1 MPKITEYIFLLL
13 TFVVGITI
21 GLYSATD
28 FSGKMTASTESK
40 IIRNVQDIVLEK
52 IQSEYKLEKIDI
64 ANLSGEKEEKEE
76 INENEKEKDLEK
88 NNNIITVSIDETKL
102 SPNAEMVIKKNFKL
116 CGHTTENKMNIP
128 IEMVNYTKSDVE
140 KKYTGWNIEKF
151 TQEEVVLSKEIEA
164 NCDSHY
170 VLKIEEEKLK
180 IYNQITKDKCNYI
193 DEINIQLELLPS
205 LELAELEH
213 GIEVYGE
220 EELNNLVENYTS

>member
-13 TFVVGITI
+13 TFVVGITV

-28 FSGKMTASTESK
+28 FTGKMTTATENK
-40 IIRNVQDIVLEK
+40 IVKNVQDIVLEK

-64 ANLSGEKEEKEE
+64 ANFSGEKDNNKPSKENK
-76 INENEKEKDLEK
+76 IDLTE
-88 NNNIITVSIDETKL
+88 NIITVSTDEIKL
-102 SPNAEMVIKKNFKL
+102 SPNAEMVIRKNFKL
-116 CGHTTENKMNIP
+116 CGHTTVNRMNIP
-128 IEMVNYTKSDVE
+128 MEMVNYTESELE

-151 TQEEVVLSKEIEA
+151 TQEEVILSKEIEA
-164 NCDSHY
+164 NCDEHY
-170 VLKIEEEKLK
+170 VLRIEEEKLK
-180 IYNQITKDKCNYI
+180 IYSQITEDKYNYI
-193 DEINIQLELLPS
+193 DELNIQIELLPS

>member
-28 FSGKMTASTESK
+28 FSVKMTTATENK
-40 IIRNVQDIVLEK
+40 IVRNVQDIVLEK
-52 IQSEYKLEKIDI
+52 IQSEYKLEKMDL
-64 ANLSGEKEEKEE
+64 ANLSGDENNKVTS
-76 INENEKEKDLEK
+76 NENV
-88 NNNIITVSIDETKL
+88 ITVSIDETRL

-116 CGHTTENKMNIP
+116 CGHTTINRMNIP
-128 IEMVNYTKSDVE
+128 LEMVNYTEGEVK
-140 KKYTGWNIEKF
+140 KKYTGWNVEKF
-151 TQEEVVLSKEIEA
+151 TQEEVILSKEIEA
-164 NCDSHY
+164 NCDEHY
-170 VLKIEEEKLK
+170 VLKIEEGKLK
-180 IYNQITKDKCNYI
+180 IYSQITEDKYNYI
-193 DEINIQLELLPS
+193 DELNIQIELLPS

>member
-13 TFVVGITI
+13 TFVVGITV

-28 FSGKMTASTESK
+28 FSAKMTSATENK
-40 IIRNVQDIVLEK
+40 IVRNVQDIVLEK
-52 IQSEYKLEKIDI
+52 IQSEYKLEKIDV
-64 ANLSGEKEEKEE
+64 ATLSGEKDNTEE
-76 INENEKEKDLEK
+76 IKENKKVPKE
-88 NNNIITVSIDETKL
+88 NTNIITVSIDEIKL

-116 CGHTTENKMNIP
+116 CDHTTENRMNIP
-128 IEMVNYTKSDVE
+128 IEMVNYTRAEVE

-151 TQEEVVLSKEIEA
+151 TQEEVILSKEIEA
-164 NCDSHY
+164 NCDAHY

-180 IYNQITKDKCNYI
+180 IYNQITEDKYNYI
-193 DEINIQLELLPS
+193 DEINIQLGLLPS

-220 EELNNLVENYTS
+220 EELNKLVENYTS

>member
-40 IIRNVQDIVLEK
+40 IVRNVQDIVLEK
-52 IQSEYKLEKIDI
+52 IQSEYKLEKIDV
-64 ANLSGEKEEKEE
+64 ANLSGEKDEKRE
-76 INENEKEKDLEK
+76 INGKEKDSEE
-88 NNNIITVSIDETKL
+88 NTNIITVSIDETKL

-116 CGHTTENKMNIP
+116 CGHTSVNRMNIP
-128 IEMVNYTKSDVE
+128 IEMVNYTKSQVE
-140 KKYTGWNIEKF
+140 EKYTGWEIEKF
-151 TQEEVVLSKEIEA
+151 TQEEVVLSKDIDA

-180 IYNQITKDKCNYI
+180 IYNQITDDKYNYI
-193 DEINIQLELLPS
+193 DEINIQIGLLPS